1 MYANNNE
8 LEVFHSVGKVFILAL
23 YELDEPMEWGGVGF
37 VRKIKKKIKI
47 KRLPHHS
54 PVQQRE
60 DYSPLVQPLS
70 PPRDA
75 QYERAKVG

>member
-37 VRKIKKKIKI
+37 VRIFKT